1 MCFLASVLDISF
13 YGGQYMKSNAPGQL
27 LGYALQFPRAL
38 YHLLRSAP
46 NDVVCIEVVGDV
58 AIRYSNGDLL
68 TEEDKSSVLGNVLTD
83 RSKDLWKTI
92 SNWIEASNSGFI
104 DIEKTQFVLYT
115 NQSGRKG
122 LVNEFNEAQDPLK
135 AEIAYKKAKDT
146 LKDLEAEHEIW
157 KYYNYVVNENENQF
171 MKIIQRFNLQI
182 ESEAGYDAVRIEI
195 QKKHVSEK
203 QIDFIMENLNG
214 WVFKIVVESIAAR
227 RSAIITWEDFDK
239 QFKVLFD
246 RSRSR
251 ELIDFTM
258 NYSKEH
264 DKVKKQIKE
273 RPIYLKQLEA
283 IELTENEM
291 IEAISDFLRADAN
304 LERWIENETI
314 DDDIA
319 LDFEERL
326 TKFWKNQRKRIGI
339 TEKNLNAVEQ
349 GQLLLS
355 ECNSRLETIRD
366 MTPPASTIP
375 GTYHALADEAEIGWH
390 SEWDKI
396 FIKEKGD

>member
-1 MCFLASVLDISF
+1 MSF
-13 YGGQYMKSNAPGQL
+13 YGGPYMKSNAPGQL

-38 YHLLRSAP
+38 YHLLRSSP
-46 NDVVCIEVVGDV
+46 GDVVCIEVVGDV
-58 AIRYSNGDLL
+58 ATRYSNGELL
-68 TEEDKSSVLGNVLTD
+68 TEEAKSSIVGNVLTD

-92 SNWIEASNSGFI
+92 YNWIEASNSGFV
-104 DIEKTQFVLYT
+104 DIEKTQFILYT
-115 NQSGRKG
+115 NQAGRKG
-122 LVNEFNEAQDPLK
+122 LVNEFDEAKDSLK
-135 AEIAYKKAKDT
+135 AALAWQKTKDT
-146 LKDLEAEHEIW
+146 LKDLEVEHEIW
-157 KYYNYVVNENENQF
+157 KYYNYVVNENEIQF
-171 MKIIQRFNLQI
+171 MEIIQRFNLQI
-182 ESEAGYDAVRIEI
+182 ESGAGYDAVRIEI

-214 WVFKIVVESIAAR
+214 WVLKIVVESIAAR
-227 RSAIITWEDFDK
+227 RSAVMTWEDFDK

-258 NYSKEH
+258 NYRKEH

-314 DDDIA
+314 DDEIA
-319 LDFEERL
+319 LDFEDRL
-326 TKFWKNQRKRIGI
+326 TKFWKNQRKEIEI
-339 TEKNLNAVEQ
+339 TQKKLSAVDQ

-355 ECNSRLETIRD
+355 KCNSRIETIRD

-390 SEWDKI
+390 SEWNEI
-396 FIKEKGD
+396 FLKEKRD